1 MGRERGRKGGAF
13 RRCWGLV
20 LTAILLGW
28 LGLGFG
34 PSVAGAQPQVA
45 TTSPPSTIALL
56 VPVTTTTTIKASAT
70 KAPTTTT
77 TLRPT
82 TTTAHATTTTTE
94 PPATIPP
101 AMLAIA
107 NSVHRTPPSNTAAL
121 LSALAPLQKLGL
133 TAQQAEIGGMGQFPV
148 AGPAYYTDDWLEL
161 RPGPPPA
168 LHPGIDIVAAMGT
181 PLRSPIDGTLTYDTS
196 DPTGYGLAAI
206 VTGADKT
213 YYLMGHMSATV
224 AGLSTGSAVK
234 LGQVVG
240 FVGSTGNSTGPH
252 CHFEVHPQGG
262 AGVDAKPMLDAWQ
275 AAAIKAVPALI
286 RSLQGI
292 PDATAAPAASLH
304 IAVPTPQ
311 AAFFP
316 PLPLTPL
323 PVAHRAAPTRSLDG
337 LALAGLLAL
346 VVTSALAAA
355 RFRPRSG
362 RVAVDSP

>member
-1 MGRERGRKGGAF
+1 MA
-13 RRCWGLV
+13 L
-20 LTAILLGW
+20 
-28 LGLGFG
+28 FG
-34 PSVAGAQPQVA
+34 SV
-45 TTSPPSTIALL
+45 T
-56 VPVTTTTTIKASAT
+56 TTTTTIKAAST

-77 TLRPT
+77 TIRTSP
-82 TTTAHATTTTTE
+82 TTAHATTTTTTA

-101 AMLAIA
+101 AMLALA
-107 NSVHRTPPSNTAAL
+107 NSVHRTRPNNTIALLAAL
-121 LSALAPLQKLGL
+121 TPLQKLGL
-133 TAQQAEIGGMGQFPV
+133 TAQQAEILGMGQFPV

-168 LHPGIDIVAAMGT
+168 LHPGIDIVADMGT

-234 LGQVVG
+234 QGQVVG
-240 FVGSTGNSTGPH
+240 FVGSSGNSTGPH
-252 CHFEVHPQGG
+252 CHFEVHPLGG

-292 PDATAAPAASLH
+292 PDATAAAAPRLQIAAPA
-304 IAVPTPQ
+304 PQ

-316 PLPLTPL
+316 PVPLTPL
-323 PVAHRAAPTRSLDG
+323 RVAHRAAPDRSLGG
-337 LALAGLLAL
+337 LALIGLLAL
-346 VVTSALAAA
+346 VVTSALAGA
-355 RFRPRSG
+355 RFRPLSG
-362 RVAVDSP
+362 RGLVAVDAP